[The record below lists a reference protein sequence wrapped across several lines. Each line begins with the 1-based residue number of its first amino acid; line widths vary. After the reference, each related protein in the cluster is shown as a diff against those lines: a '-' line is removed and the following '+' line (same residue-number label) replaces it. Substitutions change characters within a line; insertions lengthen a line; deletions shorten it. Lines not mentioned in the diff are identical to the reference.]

1 MAIERSD
8 GPEGSAVGELER
20 ALDFLALADHGGT
33 RREPFAYGTA
43 VFDGRLP
50 RRWDSNYLLVEHVPD
65 EIGAEELAAE
75 AERLQGA
82 AGLAHRKLEL
92 RDEEVGARLEPQFR
106 ALGWTVNRHL
116 LMALHRRPDRSPDP
130 SLVHEVDAAALRD
143 VRARQMQS
151 YEWGAD
157 PEVVEQLYASKTF
170 LAQVVDT
177 RFFAVLLDGRPVSWT
192 DLYLADGTGQI
203 EDVGTLQEHRGHGY
217 ASAVVLHAAAV
228 ARHAGADFVFLV
240 ADDQDWPKELYRK
253 LGFDG
258 LGRVYE
264 FLLSRS

>member
-20 ALDFLALADHGGT
+20 ALEFLALADHGGT